1 MEEDEMDEELL
12 DREQVQIWED
22 KANAHREQIADLA
35 LKVTFHKD
43 FF

>member
-1 MEEDEMDEELL
+1 MEEEFS
-12 DREQVQIWED
+12 DRELVQVWED
-22 KANAHREQIADLA
+22 EAHAHRQHIAELA